1 MNANLQVINDQLM
14 TDGEDDT
21 FASIVVP
28 YYKGRLESDI
38 PEKLQPVIFS
48 FIVYRGRDDK
58 QLYIVIVK
66 HCHKVTMTLSMSF
79 RLSFAPLS

>member
-1 MNANLQVINDQLM
+1 MNDNLQAINDQLL

-38 PEKLQPVIFS
+38 PEKVQPVFFS
-48 FIVYRGRDDK
+48 FIVYRGRHDK
-58 QLYIVIVK
+58 QLYIVIVS
-66 HCHKVTMTLSMSF
+66 HCDDMEMTLL
-79 RLSFAPLS
+79 LSFLPLS